1 MRWGLRAAPSAPG
14 QERSRLFCFL
24 YALPHPKGGRE
35 GRWSGRMWSGR
46 TESYRRIFYVL
57 TITVLPIVISS
68 GIYNCSNVVDNYLFG
83 QGMDKLG
90 YMEDSIATYWG
101 VLGQYQLLFNI
112 PVAVSNALSSSLIPS
127 LTRAVANR
135 NRKEKLER
143 IATSIRFSL
152 LIAIPAAV
160 GITVLAKPVC
170 NLLFISEDNTML
182 IRLSMAG
189 SLAVVFYSLSTVT
202 NAVLQGLNHMDVPIR
217 HAVIALVIH
226 VAVLEVFLM
235 VFKMGIYSVVFANII
250 FAL

>member
-1 MRWGLRAAPSAPG
+1 M
-14 QERSRLFCFL
+14 
-24 YALPHPKGGRE
+24 
-35 GRWSGRMWSGR
+35 
-46 TESYRRIFYVL
+46 L

-143 IATSIRFSL
+143 IATSIRF
-152 LIAIPAAV
+152 P
-160 GITVLAKPVC
+160 C
-170 NLLFISEDNTML
+170 
-182 IRLSMAG
+182 
-189 SLAVVFYSLSTVT
+189 
-202 NAVLQGLNHMDVPIR
+202 
-217 HAVIALVIH
+217 
-226 VAVLEVFLM
+226 
-235 VFKMGIYSVVFANII
+235 
-250 FAL
+250 